1 MLVSTHQTHH
11 TERHPIVTQ
20 AEANMQDAE
29 TLDLTQAAMQLA
41 DLKARK
47 NAIDQQITDLTEF
60 ILRHTQDGR
69 YEAGDLT
76 LTVTAG
82 NRTIDPVK
90 FMGQF
95 PVEQYPEYYE
105 LKPKSLSKVEKLE
118 GSARIAGCVRQGA
131 RRVTVK

>member
-1 MLVSTHQTHH
+1 MTT
-11 TERHPIVTQ
+11 TE
-20 AEANMQDAE
+20 E
-29 TLDLTQAAMQLA
+29 TLDLTQATLQLA
-41 DLKARK
+41 NLKQRK
-47 NAIDQQITDLTEF
+47 AAIDQQITDLTEL
-60 ILRHTQDGR
+60 ILRHTQDGK
-69 YEAGDLT
+69 YQAGDLT

-82 NRTIDPVK
+82 NRTIDPK
-90 FMGQF
+90 AFTAMF

>member
-1 MLVSTHQTHH
+1 MTQTE
-11 TERHPIVTQ
+11 TL
-20 AEANMQDAE
+20 ALMQDAE
-29 TLDLTQAAMQLA
+29 TIDMTQAALQLA

-60 ILRHTQDGR
+60 ILRHAQDGR

-95 PVEQYPEYYE
+95 PVEQYPDYYE
-105 LKPKSLSKVEKLE
+105 LKPKALSKIEKLE

>member
-1 MLVSTHQTHH
+1 MTQTETTMHG
-11 TERHPIVTQ
+11 TETI
-20 AEANMQDAE
+20 
-29 TLDLTQAAMQLA
+29 DLTQATLQLA
-41 DLKARK
+41 NLKARK
-47 NAIDQQITDLTEF
+47 TAIDQQINDLTEF

-76 LTVTAG
+76 LTVSAG
-82 NRTIDPVK
+82 NRTIDPK
-90 FMGQF
+90 AFTAMF

-105 LKPKSLSKVEKLE
+105 LKPMALSKVEKIE

>member
-1 MLVSTHQTHH
+1 MTQTE
-11 TERHPIVTQ
+11 TI
-20 AEANMQDAE
+20 MQDAK
-29 TLDLTQAAMQLA
+29 TIDLTQAAMQLA
-41 DLKARK
+41 DLKQRK
-47 NAIDQQITDLTEF
+47 NAIDQQINDLTAF

-76 LTVTAG
+76 LTVSAG

-105 LKPKSLSKVEKLE
+105 LKPMALSKIEKLE

>member
-1 MLVSTHQTHH
+1 MTQTEATMHG
-11 TERHPIVTQ
+11 TETI
-20 AEANMQDAE
+20 
-29 TLDLTQAAMQLA
+29 DLTQAALQLA
-41 DLKARK
+41 DLKQRK
-47 NAIDQQITDLTEF
+47 ASIDQQINDLTAL
-60 ILRHTQDGR
+60 ILRHAQDGR

>member
-1 MLVSTHQTHH
+1 MTQT
-11 TERHPIVTQ
+11 
-20 AEANMQDAE
+20 E
-29 TLDLTQAAMQLA
+29 TLMQNTETIDLTQAALQLA

-47 NAIDQQITDLTEF
+47 AAIDQQINDLTEF
-60 ILRHTQDGR
+60 ILRHAQDGR
-69 YEAGDLT
+69 YETGELT

-105 LKPKSLSKVEKLE
+105 LKPMALSKIEKLE

>member
-1 MLVSTHQTHH
+1 MTQT
-11 TERHPIVTQ
+11 
-20 AEANMQDAE
+20 EATMQDEE
-29 TLDLTQAAMQLA
+29 TIDLTQAALQLA

-47 NAIDQQITDLTEF
+47 AAIDQQINDLTEL

-105 LKPKSLSKVEKLE
+105 LKPMALSKIEKLE
-118 GSARIAGCVRQGA
+118 GSARIADCVRQGA

>member
-1 MLVSTHQTHH
+1 MTD
-11 TERHPIVTQ
+11 TE
-20 AEANMQDAE
+20 E
-29 TLDLTQAAMQLA
+29 TLDLTQAALQLA
-41 DLKARK
+41 DLKQRK
-47 NAIDQQITDLTEF
+47 ASIDQQIADLTEF
-60 ILRHTQDGR
+60 ILRHAQDGR

-76 LTVTAG
+76 LTITAG

-95 PVEQYPEYYE
+95 PVEQYPDYYE

-131 RRVTVK
+131 RRVTVN

>member
-1 MLVSTHQTHH
+1 MTT
-11 TERHPIVTQ
+11 TE
-20 AEANMQDAE
+20 E
-29 TLDLTQAAMQLA
+29 TLDLTQATLQLA
-41 DLKARK
+41 NLKARK
-47 NAIDQQITDLTEF
+47 AELDQQITDLTAL

-82 NRTIDPVK
+82 NRTIDPK
-90 FMGQF
+90 AFTAMF

-105 LKPKSLSKVEKLE
+105 LKPMALSKVEKIE
-118 GSARIAGCVRQGA
+118 GSARIAGCVHQGA

>member
-1 MLVSTHQTHH
+1 MTQTE
-11 TERHPIVTQ
+11 TI
-20 AEANMQDAE
+20 MQDEE
-29 TLDLTQAAMQLA
+29 TIDLTQAALQLA

-47 NAIDQQITDLTEF
+47 NAIDQQIADLTAL

-105 LKPKSLSKVEKLE
+105 LKPMALSKVEKLE
-118 GSARIAGCVRQGA
+118 GSARIAGCVHQGA

>member
-1 MLVSTHQTHH
+1 MTT
-11 TERHPIVTQ
+11 TE
-20 AEANMQDAE
+20 E
-29 TLDLTQAAMQLA
+29 TLDLTQAALQLA

-47 NAIDQQITDLTEF
+47 NAIDQQITDLTAL

-90 FMGQF
+90 FMSQF

-105 LKPKSLSKVEKLE
+105 LKPMALSKIEKLE
-118 GSARIAGCVRQGA
+118 GSARITGCVRQGA

>member
-1 MLVSTHQTHH
+1 MTQTE
-11 TERHPIVTQ
+11 TI
-20 AEANMQDAE
+20 MQDTE
-29 TLDLTQAAMQLA
+29 TIDMEQAALQLA

-47 NAIDQQITDLTEF
+47 AAIDQQINDLTEF
-60 ILRHTQDGR
+60 ILRHAQDGR
-69 YEAGDLT
+69 YETGELT

-105 LKPKSLSKVEKLE
+105 LKPKALSKIEKLE

>member
-1 MLVSTHQTHH
+1 MNK
-11 TERHPIVTQ
+11 TETIMQETI
-20 AEANMQDAE
+20 MQDAE
-29 TLDLTQAAMQLA
+29 TIDLTQAALQLA
-41 DLKARK
+41 DLKQRK
-47 NAIDQQITDLTEF
+47 ASIDQQIADLTEF
-60 ILRHTQDGR
+60 ILRHAQDGR

>member
-1 MLVSTHQTHH
+1 MTQT
-11 TERHPIVTQ
+11 
-20 AEANMQDAE
+20 E
-29 TLDLTQAAMQLA
+29 TLMQNTETIDMTQAALQLA
-41 DLKARK
+41 DLKQRK
-47 NAIDQQITDLTEF
+47 AAIDQQIADLTEF
-60 ILRHTQDGR
+60 ILRHAQDGR
-69 YEAGDLT
+69 YETGDLT

-95 PVEQYPEYYE
+95 PVAQYPDYYE
-105 LKPKSLSKVEKLE
+105 LKPKALSKIEKLE

>member
-1 MLVSTHQTHH
+1 MTA
-11 TERHPIVTQ
+11 TE
-20 AEANMQDAE
+20 E
-29 TLDLTQAAMQLA
+29 TLDLTQAALQLA

-47 NAIDQQITDLTEF
+47 AAIDQQIADLTEF

-76 LTVTAG
+76 LTVSAG

-90 FMGQF
+90 FMTQF

-105 LKPKSLSKVEKLE
+105 LKPMALSKIEKLE

>member
-1 MLVSTHQTHH
+1 MTQT
-11 TERHPIVTQ
+11 
-20 AEANMQDAE
+20 EATMQDAE
-29 TLDLTQAAMQLA
+29 TIDLTQAALQLA
-41 DLKARK
+41 NLKQQK
-47 NAIDQQITDLTEF
+47 NKIDQHIAALTAL

-82 NRTIDPVK
+82 NRTIDPNA
-90 FMGQF
+90 FAAMF

-105 LKPKSLSKVEKLE
+105 LKPIALSKVEKIE

>member
-1 MLVSTHQTHH
+1 MTT
-11 TERHPIVTQ
+11 TE
-20 AEANMQDAE
+20 E
-29 TLDLTQAAMQLA
+29 TLDLTQATLQLA

-47 NAIDQQITDLTEF
+47 AGIDQQIADLTAL

-82 NRTIDPVK
+82 NRTIDPNA
-90 FMGQF
+90 FAAMF

-105 LKPKSLSKVEKLE
+105 LKPMALSKVEKLE

>member
-1 MLVSTHQTHH
+1 MTT
-11 TERHPIVTQ
+11 TE
-20 AEANMQDAE
+20 E
-29 TLDLTQAAMQLA
+29 TLDLTQAALQLA
-41 DLKARK
+41 DLKQRK
-47 NAIDQQITDLTEF
+47 AAIDQQITDLTAL

-69 YEAGDLT
+69 YETGDLT

-90 FMGQF
+90 FMTQF

-131 RRVTVK
+131 RRVTIK

>member
-1 MLVSTHQTHH
+1 MTQTE
-11 TERHPIVTQ
+11 TT
-20 AEANMQDAE
+20 MQDTE
-29 TLDLTQAAMQLA
+29 TIDLTQAALQLA
-41 DLKARK
+41 DLKQRK
-47 NAIDQQITDLTEF
+47 NAIDQQINDLTAL
-60 ILRHTQDGR
+60 ILRHTHDGR

-90 FMGQF
+90 FMSQF

-105 LKPKSLSKVEKLE
+105 LKPMALSKIEKLE

>member
-1 MLVSTHQTHH
+1 MTT
-11 TERHPIVTQ
+11 TE
-20 AEANMQDAE
+20 E
-29 TLDLTQAAMQLA
+29 TLDLTQAALQLA
-41 DLKARK
+41 DLKQRK
-47 NAIDQQITDLTEF
+47 AAIDQQITDLTAL

-69 YEAGDLT
+69 YETGDLT

-95 PVEQYPEYYE
+95 PVEEYPEYYE

-118 GSARIAGCVRQGA
+118 GSARIAGCVHQGA

>member
-1 MLVSTHQTHH
+1 MTQTE
-11 TERHPIVTQ
+11 T
-20 AEANMQDAE
+20 NMQDTE
-29 TLDLTQAAMQLA
+29 TIDMEQAALQLA

-47 NAIDQQITDLTEF
+47 AAIDQQINDLTEF
-60 ILRHTQDGR
+60 ILRHAQDGR
-69 YEAGDLT
+69 YETGELT
-76 LTVTAG
+76 LTVTSG

>member
-1 MLVSTHQTHH
+1 MTT
-11 TERHPIVTQ
+11 TE
-20 AEANMQDAE
+20 E
-29 TLDLTQAAMQLA
+29 TIDLTQATLQLA

-47 NAIDQQITDLTEF
+47 NAIDQQITDLTAF

-69 YEAGDLT
+69 YEAGGLT

-105 LKPKSLSKVEKLE
+105 LKPMALSKVEKIE

-131 RRVTVK
+131 RKVTIK

>member
-1 MLVSTHQTHH
+1 MTA
-11 TERHPIVTQ
+11 TE
-20 AEANMQDAE
+20 E
-29 TLDLTQAAMQLA
+29 TLDLTQATLQLA
-41 DLKARK
+41 DLKQRK
-47 NAIDQQITDLTEF
+47 AAIDQQITDLTAF

-90 FMGQF
+90 FMTQF

-131 RRVTVK
+131 RKVTIK

>member
-1 MLVSTHQTHH
+1 MTQTE
-11 TERHPIVTQ
+11 TI
-20 AEANMQDAE
+20 MQDTE
-29 TLDLTQAAMQLA
+29 TIDLTQAALQLA

-47 NAIDQQITDLTEF
+47 NAIDQQINDLTEF
-60 ILRHTQDGR
+60 ILRHAQDGR

-82 NRTIDPVK
+82 NRTIDPK
-90 FMGQF
+90 AFAAMF

-105 LKPKSLSKVEKLE
+105 LKPMALSKVEKIE

>member
-1 MLVSTHQTHH
+1 MTT
-11 TERHPIVTQ
+11 TE
-20 AEANMQDAE
+20 E
-29 TLDLTQAAMQLA
+29 TLDLTQAALQLA
-41 DLKARK
+41 NLKARK
-47 NAIDQQITDLTEF
+47 AEVDQQISDLTEL
-60 ILRHTQDGR
+60 ILRHTQEGK
-69 YEAGDLT
+69 YQAGDLT

-105 LKPKSLSKVEKLE
+105 LKPMALSKVEKIE

-131 RRVTVK
+131 RKVTIK

>member
-1 MLVSTHQTHH
+1 MTQTE
-11 TERHPIVTQ
+11 TLIL
-20 AEANMQDAE
+20 MQDAE
-29 TLDLTQAAMQLA
+29 TIDLTQAAIQLA

-47 NAIDQQITDLTEF
+47 NAIDQQIADLTEF
-60 ILRHTQDGR
+60 ILRHAQDGR

-82 NRTIDPVK
+82 NRTIDPK
-90 FMGQF
+90 AFAAMF
-95 PVEQYPEYYE
+95 PVEDYPEYYE
-105 LKPKSLSKVEKLE
+105 LKPKALSKVEKIE

>member
-1 MLVSTHQTHH
+1 MTQT
-11 TERHPIVTQ
+11 
-20 AEANMQDAE
+20 EANMQDAE
-29 TLDLTQAAMQLA
+29 TIDLTQAALQLA
-41 DLKARK
+41 DLKQQK
-47 NAIDQQITDLTEF
+47 NKIDQHIAALTEV
-60 ILRHTQDGR
+60 ILRHTQDGK

-90 FMGQF
+90 FMTQF

-105 LKPKSLSKVEKLE
+105 LKPMALSKVEKLE

>member
-1 MLVSTHQTHH
+1 MTQTETIMHG
-11 TERHPIVTQ
+11 TETI
-20 AEANMQDAE
+20 
-29 TLDLTQAAMQLA
+29 DLTQAAMQLA

-47 NAIDQQITDLTEF
+47 AAIDQQITDLTAL
-60 ILRHTQDGR
+60 ILGHTQDGR

-76 LTVTAG
+76 LTVSAG

-118 GSARIAGCVRQGA
+118 GSARIAGCIHQGA

>member
-1 MLVSTHQTHH
+1 MTT
-11 TERHPIVTQ
+11 TE
-20 AEANMQDAE
+20 E
-29 TLDLTQAAMQLA
+29 TLDLTQAALQLA
-41 DLKARK
+41 DLKQRK
-47 NAIDQQITDLTEF
+47 ASIDQQITDLTEL
-60 ILRHTQDGR
+60 ILRHAQDGR

-105 LKPKSLSKVEKLE
+105 LKPMALSKVEKIE

>member
-1 MLVSTHQTHH
+1 MTQT
-11 TERHPIVTQ
+11 
-20 AEANMQDAE
+20 EANMQDAE
-29 TLDLTQAAMQLA
+29 TIDLTQAALQLA
-41 DLKARK
+41 DLKQQK
-47 NAIDQQITDLTEF
+47 NKIDQHIAALTEV
-60 ILRHTQDGR
+60 ILRHTQDGK

-90 FMGQF
+90 FMTQF

-105 LKPKSLSKVEKLE
+105 LKPMALSKVEKLE

-131 RRVTVK
+131 RKVTIK